1 MEPNHGGF
9 KAFISR
15 IPAAYLAAIT
25 SVEIEIPLDF
35 ELWSHATKIRARDRL
50 SSIYLTTSRT
60 YKSNLMV
67 SNFMIVIRALAKH
80 FTSLRNLTI
89 RYSGERAVYISYTS
103 ENVKVL
109 EQGVKMLSKL
119 EKLKKVDLIVW
130 IGKTKYNRLVD
141 VFGKLDKEVRAK
153 RKRLHLPVVYK
164 PWRRPG

>member
-1 MEPNHGGF
+1 M
-9 KAFISR
+9 
-15 IPAAYLAAIT
+15 
-25 SVEIEIPLDF
+25 
-35 ELWSHATKIRARDRL
+35 
-50 SSIYLTTSRT
+50 
-60 YKSNLMV
+60 
-67 SNFMIVIRALAKH
+67 
-80 FTSLRNLTI
+80 
-89 RYSGERAVYISYTS
+89 
-103 ENVKVL
+103 L